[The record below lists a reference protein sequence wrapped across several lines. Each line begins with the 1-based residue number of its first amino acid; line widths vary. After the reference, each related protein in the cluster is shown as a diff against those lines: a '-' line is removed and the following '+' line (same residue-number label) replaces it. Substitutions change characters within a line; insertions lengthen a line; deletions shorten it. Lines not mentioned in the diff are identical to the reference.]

1 MTGVSKGCGTW
12 LRTRS
17 GSKSTNALSCGL
29 KSFDLSDVFFGQFK
43 RRDLPRAKHCE
54 HFGCG
59 TQNYTAHLRELVP
72 VAEGSEGTGR

>member
-1 MTGVSKGCGTW
+1 MTGVSKGCGLPAHAVRIEVDERVE
-12 LRTRS
+12 LRVQ
-17 GSKSTNALSCGL
+17 
-29 KSFDLSDVFFGQFK
+29 SFDLSDVFFGQFK

-59 TQNYTAHLRELVP
+59 TQNYTAHLRELVG